1 MAVANNPYIRLGFP
15 NHSLLQDTTVVPTHQ
30 PYTQHLNYDEY
41 AIKGHMILASL
52 VYTEA
57 ELMKLPKD
65 VIKER
70 LALMLAT
77 EMLEKGVISYTQGY
91 DPLNGSNMIR
101 ARAFVVPSED
111 VQLLLVA
118 KK

>member
-15 NHSLLQDTTVVPTHQ
+15 THSPLGDTTVVPTHQ
-30 PYTQHLNYDEY
+30 PYTQNLNYDEY